1 MWERYH
7 PRGAR
12 FIAVPRNSAVQ
23 DQDVKIADIH
33 LFRLEGEAPAWEF
46 EDRAVE
52 ALDLYPDHV
61 RATAGAGDTS
71 SRLRATYVEIV
82 TDEDVSGLYGPIDR
96 RQAFLIATDLRPF
109 LLGEDPVAT
118 ERIHDRALRMYRH
131 GRAGLFVNAI
141 SAVDNALWDLR
152 GKVAGEPVYRLLGG
166 PTRERVSAYASM
178 LGYSIEPE
186 RAAAVATEHKERGFD
201 AQKWFFAFGPG
212 AGREGFLRNLAMA
225 AAVREAVGP
234 GYPLMFDAFMGWDA
248 TYAEDMLR
256 ALEPV
261 APHWVEEPVQPER
274 VDVFRRLAASTTI
287 RLATGEH
294 AHTRWQI
301 KELLDAG
308 VGVIQADPDWA
319 GGITEQL
326 HICSLCSAYDV
337 PVVAHGHA
345 VPVPLHIAAAQ
356 ASQVV
361 PMIEYLVRIQ
371 ERNQFFHRTIYRPV
385 DGALDLPTAPGLGI
399 DLDPSKVKDRREIEF
414 ED

>member
-1 MWERYH
+1 L
-7 PRGAR
+7 
-12 FIAVPRNSAVQ
+12 Q

-33 LFRLEGEAPAWEF
+33 LFRVEGEGPAWEF

-71 SRLRATYVEIV
+71 CRLRATYVEIL

-109 LLGEDPVAT
+109 LLGEDPLAA
-118 ERIHDRALRMYRH
+118 ERVHDRMLRMYRH

-166 PTRERVSAYASM
+166 PTRERVPVYASM

-186 RAAAVATEHKERGFD
+186 RAGAIATKQKERGFG

-212 AGREGFLRNLAMA
+212 GGHEGFLRNVAMA
-225 AAVREAVGP
+225 TAVREAVGP

-248 TYAEDMLR
+248 TYAADMLR

-261 APHWVEEPVQPER
+261 APHWIEEPVPPER
-274 VDVFRRLAASTTI
+274 LDVFRRLAASTNI

-308 VGVIQADPDWA
+308 VGAIQADPDWS
-319 GGITEQL
+319 GGITEQR

-345 VPVPLHIAAAQ
+345 VPVPVHIAASQ
-356 ASQVV
+356 TSQVV
-361 PMIEYLVRIQ
+361 PMVEYLMRIQ
-371 ERNQFFHRTIYRPV
+371 ERNQFFNRTIYRPV
-385 DGALDLPTAPGLGI
+385 DGALDLPTASGLGI
-399 DLDPSKVKDRREIEF
+399 DLDPSKVEDRREIDF